1 VLVFEDETNFMLKD
15 KSTAGSSLLAG
26 THTAVTVGTFDGV
39 HRGHLG
45 ILKELLDVA
54 RQRNLKSMVVTFDP
68 HPRRILQHNHGM
80 KLLSSPEAKVRLMA
94 ELGIDYVVV
103 LKFDLALSQLSPE
116 RFVQDYLISRY
127 GMRALVIGYD
137 HALGKERTGREKV
150 LNELSSVFNYS
161 LIQVPPVILDGKPVS
176 SSWVRAAIEQGD
188 MGQAAKL
195 LGRYYSFTGRVIPG
209 AGRGKRL
216 GHPTA
221 NLELVFEDKQLF
233 PEGIYAATVDL
244 DGRLMPGA
252 LHHGPRPTFDELAP
266 TLELNLF
273 DFSGDL
279 YERTLEVSIIE
290 RIRPIMRFKSAGEL
304 VKQMDR
310 DDREVK
316 RVFEKIKIPAFTL
329 SRAV

>member
-1 VLVFEDETNFMLKD
+1 MLKD
-15 KSTAGSSLLAG
+15 KSTAGSSLLSGA
-26 THTAVTVGTFDGV
+26 HTAITVGTFDGV

-45 ILKELLDVA
+45 ILEKLLEVA
-54 RQRNLKSMVVTFDP
+54 RQRNLKSLVVTFAP
-68 HPRRILQHNHGM
+68 HPRRVLRGNYGM
-80 KLLSSPEAKVRLMA
+80 RLLSSPEAKVRLMA

-103 LKFDLALSQLSPE
+103 LKFDRALSQLSPK
-116 RFVQDYLISRY
+116 RFVEDYLICRY
-127 GMRALVIGYD
+127 GMQALVIGYD
-137 HALGKERTGREKV
+137 HAIGKQRSGREKV
-150 LNELSSVFNYS
+150 LSELSSVYHYG

-188 MGQAAKL
+188 MSQAARL
-195 LGRYYSFTGRVIPG
+195 LGRYYSFTGRVISG
-209 AGRGKRL
+209 SGRGKRL

-279 YERTLEVSIIE
+279 YDRILEVSIIE
-290 RIRPIMRFKSAGEL
+290 RIRPIMRFESAVEL

-316 RVFEKIKIPAFTL
+316 KVFEKIKMPALTL